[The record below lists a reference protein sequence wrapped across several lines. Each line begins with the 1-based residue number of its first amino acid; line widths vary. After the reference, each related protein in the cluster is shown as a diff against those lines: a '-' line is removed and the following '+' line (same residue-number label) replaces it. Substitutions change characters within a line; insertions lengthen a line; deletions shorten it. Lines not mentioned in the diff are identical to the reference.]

1 MIPYIISLRE
11 QNTVIQG
18 QVAGEAAKNQRTKAQ
33 VGRMQQD
40 VEATKQDLAATKDT
54 TKKTDPKITRLG
66 QVIDAAAQ
74 DLGSRVATVKDTVRQ
89 TASQVMSV
97 GIKAE
102 QALANTVALSSDLS
116 KAKQDTQ
123 TRVASVGIK
132 AEQALANTVALS
144 SDLSKAKQD
153 TQVRTGQLKNDLD
166 ETTSLAHAAQT
177 AVQQQSNRFQGHL
190 ALHDDSILRFS
201 EALSGNI
208 KLYAEAIAA
217 DLSAAAL
224 NAAAAG
230 TFTRDLTISLV
241 SEMGEGEAQVRYVHP
256 WALLPVVIS
265 AEASA
270 DPDIAAPTV
279 KDHDDPLVVPQFNS
293 GVLSLVVIFDTDA
306 GVTKT
311 YAAEDE
317 LTVTVKVSATVG
329 ATPNTSKLLGWD
341 VADLTMT
348 YTVIA

>member
-89 TASQVMSV
+89 TASQVM
-97 GIKAE
+97 
-102 QALANTVALSSDLS
+102 
-116 KAKQDTQ
+116 
-123 TRVASVGIK
+123 SVGIK